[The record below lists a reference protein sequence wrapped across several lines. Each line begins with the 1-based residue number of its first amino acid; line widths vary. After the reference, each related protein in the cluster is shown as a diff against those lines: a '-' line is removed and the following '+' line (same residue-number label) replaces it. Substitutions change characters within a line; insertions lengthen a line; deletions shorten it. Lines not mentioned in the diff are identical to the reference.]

1 MALTKKITALFHLM
15 ERFLTQKE
23 ISSHDSILLSE
34 FGCDKKTLERMSF
47 KLPSRI

>member
-1 MALTKKITALFHLM
+1 M

-34 FGCDKKTLERMSF
+34 FGCDKKTLERYLNDIEMNYSHIVTI
-47 KLPSRI
+47 K